1 MRIAFA
7 LVLLGLVA
15 ACGGPAKEPA
25 PAAKPPY
32 ETRWLRDISATE
44 VKTAAQK
51 LGLACEGP
59 KLESGESA
67 WTCTSETPLVGYR
80 VRFFGKA
87 PLKLEYITA
96 TITQARA
103 PKAELVQPLFVALAG
118 LHYEGGDAPQARH
131 WVLGAIESPGEV
143 TFGPGKFRVSG
154 TPAKLTLDIK
164 ASGSDW

>member
-1 MRIAFA
+1 M
-7 LVLLGLVA
+7 LMVGLLT
-15 ACGGPAKEPA
+15 ACSGPAKDTAA
-25 PAAKPPY
+25 PAAKSQF
-32 ETRWLRDISATE
+32 ETRWLRGISATE

-51 LGLACEGP
+51 LGLVCEGP
-59 KLESGESA
+59 KPESGESA

-103 PKAELVQPLFVALAG
+103 PKVELVQPLFVALAG
-118 LHYEGGDAPQARH
+118 LHYEGGDAPRARQ

-154 TPAKLTLDIK
+154 NLAKLTLDMK